1 MKTRLSWHRL
11 MEDSA
16 DPFNKWRSLTGNA
29 GDVHSEILSIAWQK
43 TASENNLLLDSILD
57 DFGVF

>member
-1 MKTRLSWHRL
+1 

-16 DPFNKWRSLTGNA
+16 GPFNKWRSLTGNA
-29 GDVHSEILSIAWQK
+29 GDVHSEILSIACQK